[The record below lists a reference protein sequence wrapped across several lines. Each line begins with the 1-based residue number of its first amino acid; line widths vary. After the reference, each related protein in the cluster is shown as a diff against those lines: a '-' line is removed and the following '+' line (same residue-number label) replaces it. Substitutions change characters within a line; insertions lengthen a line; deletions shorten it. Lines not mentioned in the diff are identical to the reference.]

1 LFDWVYGN
9 KRIVQIVLGLITVPF
24 ALWGI
29 SFYEGAYS
37 SGGAVASVGGQ
48 KITEQEF
55 NDALRQQQDQMRRML
70 GRNYNAAMFDSPS
83 MRMDLL
89 EGLISQRLLGQF
101 AVRRNLSVSDADLR
115 DMIAS
120 VPAFQEDGKFSKAR
134 YEALLRAENLT
145 PQTFEASL
153 RRDLMLQQ
161 LTAALGESGLASKAA
176 AQQLAL
182 IRAQQREISEFAIPA
197 SSLLAQSAPSPATV
211 KAFYD
216 ANPSRFQLPESVS
229 IEYVVLNADALMASE
244 QVKAEDVK
252 AYYESNAAR
261 FGEPEQRRAS
271 HILVAFKAGASA
283 ADKAKAK
290 ERAEKILAEVRKSP
304 ASFAEVA
311 KKNSDDPG
319 SAVKGGDLD
328 YFSRGMMVR
337 PFEDAAFKLKMN
349 EISGLV
355 ESDFGYHI
363 IRLTGIK
370 PGTMKP
376 LDQARPA
383 IEAELKKQQA
393 GRRFAEVAEAFTN
406 LVYDQSDSLKPAA
419 DRFKL
424 PVRRA
429 TDLSRD
435 AAPLPLLNNP
445 RLLAALFTDD
455 AIKNHRNTEAIEV
468 APGTLVSAR
477 VIDHKAASLR
487 PFDEVKTEI
496 EKQLQGQVAQA
507 QARKQ
512 GVELLEALKTGKGAA
527 PAFGALRTVSRQTPQ
542 GLVPEA
548 VAEIF
553 RADAS
558 KLPAYAGV
566 QTPGGYA
573 IYRVSRVIEA
583 APDEKQALG
592 SQNELGR
599 ANGVEEFRAFVSGLR
614 SGTKVE
620 VNRALLEAKQQ
631 Q

>member
-9 KRIVQIVLGLITVPF
+9 KRIVQIVLGIITIPF

-29 SFYEGAYS
+29 SFYERANT
-37 SGGAVASVGGQ
+37 SGDAVASVGGQ

-55 NDALRQQQDQMRRML
+55 NDSLRQQQDQIRRAL
-70 GRNYNAAMFDSPS
+70 GRNYNAAMFDSPAA
-83 MRMDLL
+83 RMDLL
-89 EGLISQRLLGQF
+89 EGLISQRLLAQF
-101 AVRRNLSVSDADLR
+101 AVRRKLSVSDADLR

-120 VPAFQEDGKFSKAR
+120 VPAFQEDGKFSKPR

-145 PQTFEASL
+145 PQSFEASL

-176 AQQLAL
+176 AQQLAR
-182 IRAQQREISEFAIPA
+182 IRAQQREIAEYAVPA
-197 SSLLAQSAPSPATV
+197 GPLLAQVAVAPQAV
-211 KAFYD
+211 KMFYD
-216 ANPSRFQLPESVS
+216 TNSARFQIPESVG

-244 QVKAEDVK
+244 QVKPEDVK
-252 AYYESNAAR
+252 AYYEANAAR

-283 ADKAKAK
+283 ADKARAK
-290 ERAEKILAEVRKSP
+290 ERAEKILAEVRRSP
-304 ASFAEVA
+304 ASFAEIA

-328 YFSRGMMVR
+328 YFSRGMMVH
-337 PFEDAAFKLKMN
+337 PFEDAAFKLKLN

-370 PGTMKP
+370 PGNMKT

-393 GRRFAEVAEAFTN
+393 GRRYAEVAEAFTN
-406 LVYDQSDSLKPAA
+406 LVYDQSDSLQPAA

-424 PVRRA
+424 PVQRA
-429 TDLSRD
+429 AGLTRE
-435 AAPLPLLNNP
+435 AAPVPLLNNP

-455 AIKNHRNTEAIEV
+455 AIKNRRNTEAIEV
-468 APGTLVSAR
+468 APGTLVAAR
-477 VIDHKAASLR
+477 VVDHKAASLR
-487 PFDEVKTEI
+487 PYDEVKAGI
-496 EKQLQGQVAQA
+496 EKQLQGQEALA

-512 GVELLEALKTGKGAA
+512 GAELLEALKSGKSAA
-527 PAFGALRTVSRQTPQ
+527 PAFGAVRTVSRQNPQ
-542 GLVPEA
+542 GLGPEA
-548 VAEIF
+548 VAAIF
-553 RADAS
+553 RADAA

-592 SQNELGR
+592 SQAELGR

-620 VNRALLEAKQQ
+620 INRALLEARQQ